1 MTNPFFFYKPSRSEA
16 NLWLRVLF
24 QVFYALTCSWVRL
37 LVALR
42 PSSWM
47 WFCSSW
53 IIWGKPV
60 DTARSKTY
68 IFAMSE
74 RKKNSSIFQTTLC
87 NAHFKMQRWKKCV
100 DKDTPHLNT
109 KAPSVPSHH
118 SSFSAV
124 DVMQWWR
131 MNIQENTYSS
141 PCSSAMC
148 TVCYWQLQQILSILY
163 WYKEQSHKFHNF
175 IKVTGKWCYNY

>member
-1 MTNPFFFYKPSRSEA
+1 MVSHNLIPNLTFKDLNINVCFLWQTLFFYKPSRSEA

-109 KAPSVPSHH
+109 KAPSVPSHVAPSVLLMLCSDDEWTFKKTH
-118 SSFSAV
+118 ILPLVQVLCALCAIGNFS
-124 DVMQWWR
+124 R
-131 MNIQENTYSS
+131 S
-141 PCSSAMC
+141 
-148 TVCYWQLQQILSILY
+148 
-163 WYKEQSHKFHNF
+163 
-175 IKVTGKWCYNY
+175 